1 MPSISKEG
9 IDMNFSNFNPLEVL
23 RQRIGAVFA
32 AFGASLMCCICGA
45 LMTFVFAPAQ
55 ALQAA
60 RISGL
65 PRVENA
71 AAVAATAAGDE
82 LLVTGVLTGN
92 PVVFEDASLVA
103 YSEEE
108 WQVSVPSS
116 SSGDPDSSSEPH
128 GSWKSVK
135 TVVPALTLEMD
146 GQPVTLQAA
155 GSASLSGP
163 LHEQLVP
170 GNGIGAKYN
179 GKSLPDGSRRYQ
191 GLRNGDQATVLGKK
205 TADGEI
211 APDQLFAGDRA
222 AFEESQRQAAAG
234 LLIFGIVMMVMAP
247 VVLVGGILG
256 ALFGRRRR

>member
-1 MPSISKEG
+1 
-9 IDMNFSNFNPLEVL
+9 MNLSNFNPFEIL
-23 RQRIGAVFA
+23 RRRIGAVFA

-71 AAVAATAAGDE
+71 AAVQAVAAGDE

-92 PVVFEDASLVA
+92 PVVFEDAGLVA
-103 YSEEE
+103 YSEDE
-108 WQVSVPSS
+108 WQVTVPSS
-116 SSGDPDSSSEPH
+116 SNDDPGSSREPH

-135 TVVPALTLEMD
+135 TDVPALTLEMN
-146 GQPVTLQAA
+146 GQPVALQAA
-155 GSASLSGP
+155 GGVTLSGP

-170 GNGIGAKYN
+170 GNGISAKYN
-179 GKSLPDGSRRYQ
+179 GQSLPDGSRRYQ
-191 GLRNGDQATVLGKK
+191 GLRNGDQVTVLGKK
-205 TADGEI
+205 AAGEGI

-222 AFEESQRQAAAG
+222 AFEENQRQAAAG

-247 VVLVGGILG
+247 VVLVGGVLG
-256 ALFGRRRR
+256 AIFGRGRRR